1 MFRGIL
7 ALFTSGLI
15 VNPMVICGMVTGIA
29 LYSLLDS
36 REIFQVYKNPL
47 FYGIALCLAGVYVI
61 GFRRVYKTTGETDRT
76 ETFLSIIG
84 AFFRF
89 VLTSLLMISF
99 ISLFDMGGDF

>member
-15 VNPMVICGMVTGIA
+15 INPMVVCGMVTGIA

-36 REIFQVYKNPL
+36 SEIFQVYKNSL
-47 FYGIALCLAGVYVI
+47 FYGSALFLAGSYVI
-61 GFRRVYKTTGETDRT
+61 GFRRVYKTTGETNWT
-76 ETFLSIIG
+76 ETLLSTIG

-89 VLTSLLMISF
+89 ILTSLLMISF